1 MLRIFS
7 SPPVI
12 TIIITD
18 IILGSEILSVKDK
31 LSPLAPRRLTL
42 PQFSLNLMNDI
53 GAYQAKGSRQRIKL
67 EHYSSISP
75 EKRISSLE
83 EGISSLPEGEWTG
96 AELQWAMTQDKAKLV
111 WQNCN
116 ALKNG
121 HLPKWVGADSQRR
134 WRRRKQELWL
144 RGINI
149 LSGLIWLKQYIK
161 KDCQQARDI
170 FVKCVMSKKINVVLL
185 LLLILRND

>member
-1 MLRIFS
+1 MLRIFT

-12 TIIITD
+12 TIIIRD
-18 IILGSEILSVKDK
+18 IISGSEILLVKDK

-42 PQFSLNLMNDI
+42 PQFTLNLMNYM
-53 GAYQAKGSRQRIKL
+53 GAYQAKGSQQRIKL

-83 EGISSLPEGEWTG
+83 EGISSLPKGQWTG
-96 AELQWAMTQDKAKLV
+96 AELQWAVTQDKAKLA

-121 HLPKWVGADSQRR
+121 LLPKWVGADCQRR

-144 RGINI
+144 RGIYE
-149 LSGLIWLKQYIK
+149 GEEWLKDRRRKQK
-161 KDCQQARDI
+161 KK
-170 FVKCVMSKKINVVLL
+170 V
-185 LLLILRND
+185 

>member
-1 MLRIFS
+1 MLRIFT

-12 TIIITD
+12 TIIIRD
-18 IILGSEILSVKDK
+18 IISGSEILLVKDK

-83 EGISSLPEGEWTG
+83 EGISSLPKGQWTG
-96 AELQWAMTQDKAKLV
+96 AELQWAVTQDKAKLA

-121 HLPKWVGADSQRR
+121 LLPKWVGADCQRR

-144 RGINI
+144 RGIYA
-149 LSGLIWLKQYIK
+149 GEEWLKDRRRKQK
-161 KDCQQARDI
+161 KK
-170 FVKCVMSKKINVVLL
+170 V
-185 LLLILRND
+185 

>member
-12 TIIITD
+12 TIIIRD
-18 IILGSEILSVKDK
+18 IISGSEILSVKDK

-42 PQFSLNLMNDI
+42 PQFTLNLMNDM
-53 GAYQAKGSRQRIKL
+53 GAYQAKGSQQRIKL

-75 EKRISSLE
+75 EKRISLLE
-83 EGISSLPEGEWTG
+83 EGISSLPKGQWTG
-96 AELQWAMTQDKAKLV
+96 AELQWAVTQDKAKLA

-121 HLPKWVGADSQRR
+121 HLPKWVGADCQRR

-144 RGINI
+144 RGIYA
-149 LSGLIWLKQYIK
+149 GEEWLKDRRRKQK
-161 KDCQQARDI
+161 KK
-170 FVKCVMSKKINVVLL
+170 V
-185 LLLILRND
+185 